1 MTESITQDL
10 TTLRAVIDSLPDA
23 AFVVDTDWR
32 IRLFNRRAQQLIGL
46 TESDVF
52 GRICQHVLNADACAA
67 YCPLAITLRSG
78 HSQFDH
84 RVTVHHADGSPLN
97 VSVNTSVWLDDDG
110 KAAGGVV
117 TLRDL
122 TPVTTLCSEPGTEQ
136 EFCGMIGAA
145 PAMREL
151 FQQVKALRKSRATI
165 LIRGDS
171 GTGKERLARAI
182 HTNSTVSDGPFLAV
196 SCGAIPDT
204 LLESELFGHRKGA
217 FTDAKHH
224 HSGYFE
230 RASGGTL
237 FLDEIGEASP
247 LLQVKLLRVLEEH
260 RITPV
265 GGEQSFP
272 VQVRVIAA
280 SHRDLAQ
287 EVAQGNFRSDLYHR
301 LAVVPLEIPPLRERS
316 EDVPL
321 MVEEFLA
328 QARLRKE
335 TEFQHISAPAIRRM
349 QCFPWPGNVRQLE
362 NAVAYGVAIGEG
374 EMLEERFLPPYLL
387 KVVPDARIPQAGI
400 DAGVN
405 PLLLA
410 LAQANNK
417 VAVAAKLL
425 GISRVTFWRRL
436 KALQA
441 SNQFAKSI
449 EPIPGSIVQTFTCP
463 PGFTPPQTVSE

>member
-1 MTESITQDL
+1 MSSTNPEDFS
-10 TTLRAVIDSLPDA
+10 TLRAVIDSLPDA

-32 IRLFNRRAQQLIGL
+32 IRLFNRRSQQLIGL
-46 TESDVF
+46 SEADVY

-78 HSQFDH
+78 HSQYDH
-84 RVTVHHADGSPLN
+84 RVTVKRADGSPLT
-97 VSVNTSVWLDDDG
+97 VSVSTSVWLDDEG
-110 KAAGGVV
+110 KAAGGIV

-122 TPVTTLCSEPGTEQ
+122 TPVTTLCTELGTEK

-145 PAMREL
+145 RAMQQL
-151 FQQVKALRKSRATI
+151 FQQVKTLRKSRATV

-182 HTNSTVSDGPFLAV
+182 HANSPVSDGPFLAV

-217 FTDAKHH
+217 FTDAKNH

-280 SHRDLAQ
+280 SHRDLAL
-287 EVAQGNFRSDLYHR
+287 EVAQGRFRSDLYHR
-301 LAVVPLEIPPLRERS
+301 LAVVPMEIPPLRERH
-316 EDVPL
+316 EDIPL

-328 QARLRKE
+328 QARMRKE
-335 TEFQHISAPAIRRM
+335 TEFRNISAPALRKM
-349 QCFPWPGNVRQLE
+349 QGFDWTGNVRQLE
-362 NAVAYGVAIGEG
+362 NAIAYAVAIGEG
-374 EMLEERFLPPYLL
+374 EVLEERFLPPYLL
-387 KVVPDARIPQAGI
+387 KSSSGVQLPQAGI

-417 VAVAAKLL
+417 VSVAAKLL
-425 GISRVTFWRRL
+425 GVSRVTFWRRL

-441 SNQFAKSI
+441 AESTPTPLGETL
-449 EPIPGSIVQTFTCP
+449 EPGARNFTCP
-463 PGFTPPQTVSE
+463 PGFVPPSFVSE